1 MEFLLKK
8 VTYRRNWNEY
18 KQILLSV
25 MFAVAIIRIEK
36 KTNKDI
42 ALGVF
47 IGLIWSNL
55 IDMFG

>member
-1 MEFLLKK
+1 MNISRFLL
-8 VTYRRNWNEY
+8 T
-18 KQILLSV
+18 V

-47 IGLIWSNL
+47 IGIIWSNL